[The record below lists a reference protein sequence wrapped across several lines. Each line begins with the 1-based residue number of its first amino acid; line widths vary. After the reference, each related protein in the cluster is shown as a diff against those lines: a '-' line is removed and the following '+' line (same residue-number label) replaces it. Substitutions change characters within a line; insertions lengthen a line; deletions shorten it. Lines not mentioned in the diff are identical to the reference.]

1 MNGKPEGAGYIE
13 SSVNDRYDSMKSI
26 PSYATKHPDQKP
38 IGPCGGTDQCYKM
51 STGALD
57 K

>member
-1 MNGKPEGAGYIE
+1 MSKPEGAGYIE
-13 SSVNDRYDSMKSI
+13 SSVNDRYDSMKYV
-26 PSYATKHPDQKP
+26 PSFPTKHPDQKP
-38 IGPCGGTDQCYKM
+38 IGPCGGTDQCYKI